1 MSAIT
6 QLVNSQ
12 NQIQLHACMVASVSQ
27 LDTLM
32 ISANKYLI
40 ENVIKQLK
48 HLGGLE
54 STQEK
59 KLLLAAPGAI
69 ITHLSCSPN
78 FPRVSILNEAG

>member
-12 NQIQLHACMVASVSQ
+12 NQIQLHACMAASVSQ
-27 LDTLM
+27 LDTL

-48 HLGGLE
+48 HLGSLE
-54 STQEK
+54 SAQEK

-69 ITHLSCSPN
+69 IAHLSCSPN
-78 FPRVSILNEAG
+78 FPHVSILNEAG